1 MGNAGTFSSDLDYSS
16 GEQHLEI
23 HMSMKY
29 MAAALLASS
38 LLSVPA
44 FAQSAQKSDPSAA
57 AAQTAAQTLGTWRTS
72 KMISLNIYNNNNEK
86 IGDINELI
94 TDSSGKIDAVV
105 IGVGGFLGMG
115 ERNVGLPWSQL
126 KFVMEPRP
134 ANAASSSTT
143 QTTTVGAGAGTLA
156 ATTTTTT
163 TTVAS
168 NRDYPDHVVI
178 NMTKEQLAA
187 LPAFKYLSDT
197 SSTTTRP
204 SPAPTR

>member
-1 MGNAGTFSSDLDYSS
+1 
-16 GEQHLEI
+16 
-23 HMSMKY
+23 MSMKY

-57 AAQTAAQTLGTWRTS
+57 AQTATQTLGTWRTS
-72 KMISLNIYNNNNEK
+72 KMISLNVYNNNNEK

-143 QTTTVGAGAGTLA
+143 QTTTVGAGAGTPA
-156 ATTTTTT
+156 TTTTT

-168 NRDYPDHVVI
+168 TREYPDHVVI

>member
-1 MGNAGTFSSDLDYSS
+1 MQEPLPQIQIIPS

-38 LLSVPA
+38 LVSVPA
-44 FAQSAQKSDPSAA
+44 FAQSAQKSDPGAA
-57 AAQTAAQTLGTWRTS
+57 TAQTATQTLGTWRTS
-72 KMISLNIYNNNNEK
+72 KMISLNVYNNNNEK

-143 QTTTVGAGAGTLA
+143 QTTTVGTGAETP
-156 ATTTTTT
+156 ATITT

-178 NMTKEQLAA
+178 NMTKEQLVA
-187 LPAFKYLSDT
+187 LPAFKYVSDT
-197 SSTTTRP
+197 TSTTTRT

>member
-1 MGNAGTFSSDLDYSS
+1 
-16 GEQHLEI
+16 
-23 HMSMKY
+23 MSMKY
-29 MAAALLASS
+29 MAAAMLASS

-57 AAQTAAQTLGTWRTS
+57 AAQTATQTLGTWRTS
-72 KMISLNIYNNNNEK
+72 KMISLNVYNNNNEK

-143 QTTTVGAGAGTLA
+143 QSTTVGAGAPA

-178 NMTKEQLAA
+178 NMTKEQLVA

-197 SSTTTRP
+197 SSTTTP
-204 SPAPTR
+204 TSPAPTR

>member
-1 MGNAGTFSSDLDYSS
+1 
-16 GEQHLEI
+16 
-23 HMSMKY
+23 MSMKY
-29 MAAALLASS
+29 MTAALLAAS
-38 LLSVPA
+38 LLSVPV
-44 FAQSAQKSDPSAA
+44 FAQSAQKSDPSAV
-57 AAQTAAQTLGTWRTS
+57 AAQTATQTLGTWRTS
-72 KMISLNIYNNNNEK
+72 KMISLNVYNNNNEK

-134 ANAASSSTT
+134 ANAASSSPT
-143 QTTTVGAGAGTLA
+143 QTTTVGAGAGTPA
-156 ATTTTTT
+156 ATTTTT

-197 SSTTTRP
+197 SSTTTRT

>member
-1 MGNAGTFSSDLDYSS
+1 
-16 GEQHLEI
+16 
-23 HMSMKY
+23 MSMKY

-57 AAQTAAQTLGTWRTS
+57 AAQTAAQTQGTWRTS
-72 KMISLNIYNNNNEK
+72 KMISLNVYNNNNEK

-126 KFVMEPRP
+126 KFVMEPHR
-134 ANAASSSTT
+134 ANAASNSTT
-143 QTTTVGAGAGTLA
+143 QTTTVGAGAGTPG
-156 ATTTTTT
+156 TTTTTT

-168 NRDYPDHVVI
+168 TRDYPDHVVI

-197 SSTTTRP
+197 SSTTTRT

>member
-1 MGNAGTFSSDLDYSS
+1 
-16 GEQHLEI
+16 
-23 HMSMKY
+23 MSMKY

-57 AAQTAAQTLGTWRTS
+57 AQTAAQTQGTWRTS
-72 KMISLNIYNNNNEK
+72 KMISLNVYNNNNEK

-94 TDSSGKIDAVV
+94 TDSSGKIGAVV
-105 IGVGGFLGMG
+105 IGVGGFLGLG

-143 QTTTVGAGAGTLA
+143 QTTTVGAGAE
-156 ATTTTTT
+156 TTT

-197 SSTTTRP
+197 SSTTTRT

>member
-1 MGNAGTFSSDLDYSS
+1 
-16 GEQHLEI
+16 
-23 HMSMKY
+23 MSMKY
-29 MAAALLASS
+29 MAAAMLASS

-57 AAQTAAQTLGTWRTS
+57 AQTATQTLGTWRTS
-72 KMISLNIYNNNNEK
+72 KMISLNVYNNSNEK

-143 QTTTVGAGAGTLA
+143 QTTTVGAGAETPA

-163 TTVAS
+163 IVAS

-197 SSTTTRP
+197 SSTTTTRT

>member
-1 MGNAGTFSSDLDYSS
+1 
-16 GEQHLEI
+16 
-23 HMSMKY
+23 MSMKY
-29 MAAALLASS
+29 MAAAMLASS

-44 FAQSAQKSDPSAA
+44 LAQSAQKSDPSAA
-57 AAQTAAQTLGTWRTS
+57 AQTATQALGTWRTS
-72 KMISLNIYNNNNEK
+72 KMISLNVYNNNNEK

-143 QTTTVGAGAGTLA
+143 QTTTVGAGAETPTA
-156 ATTTTTT
+156 TTTT

-178 NMTKEQLAA
+178 NMTREQFAA

-197 SSTTTRP
+197 SSTTTRT

>member
-1 MGNAGTFSSDLDYSS
+1 
-16 GEQHLEI
+16 
-23 HMSMKY
+23 MSMKY
-29 MAAALLASS
+29 MAAAMLASS

-44 FAQSAQKSDPSAA
+44 FAQSAQKSDQSTA
-57 AAQTAAQTLGTWRTS
+57 AAQTATQTSGTWRTS
-72 KMISLNIYNNNNEK
+72 KMISLNVYNNNNEK

-126 KFVMEPRP
+126 KFIMEPRP

-143 QTTTVGAGAGTLA
+143 QTTTVGAGAETPT

-163 TTVAS
+163 MAS

-197 SSTTTRP
+197 SSTTTRT

>member
-1 MGNAGTFSSDLDYSS
+1 
-16 GEQHLEI
+16 
-23 HMSMKY
+23 MSMKY

-57 AAQTAAQTLGTWRTS
+57 PQTAAQTQGTWRTS
-72 KMISLNIYNNNNEK
+72 KMISLNVYNNNNEK
-86 IGDINELI
+86 VGDINELI

-115 ERNVGLPWSQL
+115 ERNVGLAWSQL
-126 KFVMEPRP
+126 KFVMEPRQ

-143 QTTTVGAGAGTLA
+143 QTTTVGAGAGTPA
-156 ATTTTTT
+156 TTTTT

-168 NRDYPDHVVI
+168 TREYPDHVVI

-197 SSTTTRP
+197 SSTTTRT

>member
-1 MGNAGTFSSDLDYSS
+1 MP
-16 GEQHLEI
+16 
-23 HMSMKY
+23 MKY
-29 MAAALLASS
+29 MAAAMLASS

-57 AAQTAAQTLGTWRTS
+57 AQTATQTLGTWRTS
-72 KMISLNIYNNNNEK
+72 KMISLNVYNNSNEK

-143 QTTTVGAGAGTLA
+143 QTTTVGAGAETPA

-163 TTVAS
+163 IVAS

-178 NMTKEQLAA
+178 NMTEEQLAA
-187 LPAFKYLSDT
+187 LPAFKYLSDI
-197 SSTTTRP
+197 SSTTTTRT

>member
-1 MGNAGTFSSDLDYSS
+1 
-16 GEQHLEI
+16 
-23 HMSMKY
+23 MSMKY

-57 AAQTAAQTLGTWRTS
+57 TAQTATQTLGTWRTS
-72 KMISLNIYNNNNEK
+72 KMISLNVYNNNNEK
-86 IGDINELI
+86 VGDINELI

-143 QTTTVGAGAGTLA
+143 QTTTVGAGTP
-156 ATTTTTT
+156 TTTT

-168 NRDYPDHVVI
+168 TREYPDHVVI

-187 LPAFKYLSDT
+187 LPAFKYLSDA
-197 SSTTTRP
+197 SSTTTRT

>member
-1 MGNAGTFSSDLDYSS
+1 
-16 GEQHLEI
+16 
-23 HMSMKY
+23 MSMKY

>member
-1 MGNAGTFSSDLDYSS
+1 MF
-16 GEQHLEI
+16 
-23 HMSMKY
+23 MKY

-38 LLSVPA
+38 LLSVSA

-57 AAQTAAQTLGTWRTS
+57 AQTATQTLGTWRTS
-72 KMISLNIYNNNNEK
+72 KMISLNVYNNNNEK

-94 TDSSGKIDAVV
+94 TDSSGKIDVVV

-143 QTTTVGAGAGTLA
+143 KTTTVGEGAGAPA
-156 ATTTTTT
+156 ATTTTT

-178 NMTKEQLAA
+178 NMTKQQLEA

-197 SSTTTRP
+197 SSTTTRT

>member
-1 MGNAGTFSSDLDYSS
+1 
-16 GEQHLEI
+16 
-23 HMSMKY
+23 MSMKY

-44 FAQSAQKSDPSAA
+44 FAQSAQKSDPGAA
-57 AAQTAAQTLGTWRTS
+57 AAQTATQTLGTWRTS
-72 KMISLNIYNNNNEK
+72 KMISLNVYNNNNEK

-143 QTTTVGAGAGTLA
+143 QTTTVGAGAGTPA
-156 ATTTTTT
+156 TTTTT

-168 NRDYPDHVVI
+168 TREYPDHVVI

-197 SSTTTRP
+197 SSTTTRT

>member
-1 MGNAGTFSSDLDYSS
+1 
-16 GEQHLEI
+16 
-23 HMSMKY
+23 MSMKY

-57 AAQTAAQTLGTWRTS
+57 AQTATQTLGTWRTS
-72 KMISLNIYNNNNEK
+72 KMISLNVYNNNNEK

-134 ANAASSSTT
+134 ANAASNSTT
-143 QTTTVGAGAGTLA
+143 QTTTVGAGAGTP

-168 NRDYPDHVVI
+168 TRDYPDHVVI
-178 NMTKEQLAA
+178 NMTKEQLVA
-187 LPAFKYLSDT
+187 LPSFKYLSDT
-197 SSTTTRP
+197 SSTT

>member
-1 MGNAGTFSSDLDYSS
+1 
-16 GEQHLEI
+16 
-23 HMSMKY
+23 MSMKY

-57 AAQTAAQTLGTWRTS
+57 AQTQGTWRTS
-72 KMISLNIYNNNNEK
+72 KMISLNVYNNNNEK

-94 TDSSGKIDAVV
+94 TDSSSKIDAVV

-143 QTTTVGAGAGTLA
+143 QTTTVGAGAGTPA
-156 ATTTTTT
+156 ATTTTT

>member
-1 MGNAGTFSSDLDYSS
+1 MF
-16 GEQHLEI
+16 
-23 HMSMKY
+23 MKY

-57 AAQTAAQTLGTWRTS
+57 AQTAAQTLGTWRSS
-72 KMISLNIYNNNNEK
+72 KMISLNVYNNNNEK

-94 TDSSGKIDAVV
+94 TDSSGKIDVVV

-143 QTTTVGAGAGTLA
+143 QTTTVGEGAGTPA

-178 NMTKEQLAA
+178 NMTKEQLVA
-187 LPAFKYLSDT
+187 LPAFKYLSDA
-197 SSTTTRP
+197 SSTTTRT

>member
-1 MGNAGTFSSDLDYSS
+1 
-16 GEQHLEI
+16 
-23 HMSMKY
+23 MSMKY
-29 MAAALLASS
+29 MTAALLAAS
-38 LLSVPA
+38 LLSVPV
-44 FAQSAQKSDPSAA
+44 FAQSAQKSDPSAV
-57 AAQTAAQTLGTWRTS
+57 AAQTATQTLETWRTS
-72 KMISLNIYNNNNEK
+72 KMISLNVYNNNNEK

-94 TDSSGKIDAVV
+94 TDSSGKIDVVV

-134 ANAASSSTT
+134 ANAASNSTT
-143 QTTTVGAGAGTLA
+143 QTTTVGEGAETPA
-156 ATTTTTT
+156 TTTTTTT

-178 NMTKEQLAA
+178 NMTKEQLVA
-187 LPAFKYLSDT
+187 LPAFKYVSDT
-197 SSTTTRP
+197 STTRT